1 MKTAL
6 PILSDTVVATAAIP
20 QKHFVGF
27 DGAKCAAGAKATGV
41 AYFDAEAGDALTVD
55 VLGFVLVITGAAVAI
70 GDAVESDADG
80 AAITHTTGAVNGYA
94 RTAATGA
101 GQVIRILA
109 A

>member
-6 PILSDTVVATAAIP
+6 PILSDTVVATATIA

-27 DGAKCAAGAKATGV
+27 DGATCEAGAKAAGTS
-41 AYFDAEAGDALTVD
+41 YFDADAGDALTVH
-55 VLGFVLVITGAAVAI
+55 VLGFVLVVSGAAIAI

-80 AAITHTTGAVNGYA
+80 AAVPHTTGVINGYA
-94 RTAATGA
+94 RTAAAAA
-101 GQVIRILA
+101 GVITQILA